1 MRSITLALALIV
13 AAAGLLACNSNEA
26 ARLNPQTSASP
37 RTQPSPLADP
47 ADNARRITVAE
58 AHSLLES
65 GKVLFVDT
73 RNEKAF
79 QEGRI
84 KGAVLISMGEIA
96 AKSDE
101 LPRDKT
107 IVTYCT

>member
-1 MRSITLALALIV
+1 MRFITLALAFV
-13 AAAGLLACNSNEA
+13 AAGGLLACNSNEA
-26 ARLNPQTSASP
+26 ARSTPPTDASP
-37 RTQPSPLADP
+37 RTLASPP

-58 AHSLLES
+58 AHALLEN

-73 RNEKAF
+73 RTEKAF
-79 QEGRI
+79 QESRI
-84 KGAVLISMGEIA
+84 KGAILISMGEIA
-96 AKSDE
+96 SKSDQ